1 MNLLKGASLLA
12 LAKSMYYLRMLHKE
26 LRYNVTVSVTKTSF
40 SIHRVLHW
48 AARKT
53 VAHCIYEAYLNLK
66 RKLRN

>member
-1 MNLLKGASLLA
+1 
-12 LAKSMYYLRMLHKE
+12 MLHKE

-66 RKLRN
+66 RKLKKLTTVIDIGIVLPLDDSAF

>member
-1 MNLLKGASLLA
+1 
-12 LAKSMYYLRMLHKE
+12 MLHKE

-66 RKLRN
+66 GKLRN